1 MKDYKFSLQRFADD
15 EAPADEAPA
24 AEETKESEG
33 SSDKKYSD
41 ADLDKIISQKFAK
54 WKDKEEKAI
63 ADAREEGKKL
73 AKMTADQKTAYDLQK
88 AQKQNEDLVKQL
100 AELQAK
106 QTQIELQKEAA
117 KILKDKHG
125 ITADDDLLG
134 FVVASDAE
142 TTNANIEKMA
152 AILKAERA
160 AGELARNTGSTP
172 KATGGKTVKLDP
184 FTARI
189 NKYK

>member
-1 MKDYKFSLQRFADD
+1 MKDLEFSLQRFADD

-24 AEETKESEG
+24 AEETKESEDP
-33 SSDKKYSD
+33 SDKKYSD

-54 WKDKEEKAI
+54 WKDREEKAI
-63 ADAREEGKKL
+63 AAAREEGKKL
-73 AKMTADQKTAYDLQK
+73 ATMTADQKAAYDLQK
-88 AQKQNEDLVKQL
+88 AQQRNDDLMKQL
-100 AELQAK
+100 AELQAR

-142 TTNANIEKMA
+142 ATNANIEKMA
-152 AILKAERA
+152 MILKAERA

-172 KATGGKTVKLDP
+172 KATGGKSVKLDP